1 MDSTELLCVSK
12 SLHVDVPPNRVE
24 GSTKFL
30 VELFDVLPTRVIGST
45 DFISVVFLVIVYE
58 DHNWIYSK
66 ILSKILSGLSHIYV
80 SNWTLN
86 VVRPSRGCDLLF
98 NIIVLFVL
106 KNNFISVHLNVI
118 IIIIDTIV
126 LYVGCKTVSI
136 IN

>member
-1 MDSTELLCVSK
+1 MDYRNL
-12 SLHVDVPPNRVE
+12 
-24 GSTKFL
+24 
-30 VELFDVLPTRVIGST
+30 
-45 DFISVVFLVIVYE
+45 
-58 DHNWIYSK
+58 
-66 ILSKILSGLSHIYV
+66 YV
-80 SNWTLN
+80 SNRTLS